1 MDAYSTSFMTQWMME
16 EEDDDTIFMCDD
28 EEAEVA
34 TYTQLVESESSSR
47 RRRSDVP
54 PKVIRPRDL
63 PSGHRRI
70 KADYFGATPVYS
82 DKQFRRR

>member
-1 MDAYSTSFMTQWMME
+1 MLNSVSCTSSVSHAMDAYSTSFMTQWMME

-63 PSGHRRI
+63 PSSHRRI
-70 KADYFGATPVYS
+70 KAD
-82 DKQFRRR
+82 

>member
-28 EEAEVA
+28 EEKEVA

-47 RRRSDVP
+47 RHRSDVP

-63 PSGHRRI
+63 LSSHRRI
-70 KADYFGATPVYS
+70 KADYFGANPVYS

>member
-34 TYTQLVESESSSR
+34 TYTQLVESQSCSR

-70 KADYFGATPVYS
+70 KADYFGANPVYS
-82 DKQFRRR
+82 DK